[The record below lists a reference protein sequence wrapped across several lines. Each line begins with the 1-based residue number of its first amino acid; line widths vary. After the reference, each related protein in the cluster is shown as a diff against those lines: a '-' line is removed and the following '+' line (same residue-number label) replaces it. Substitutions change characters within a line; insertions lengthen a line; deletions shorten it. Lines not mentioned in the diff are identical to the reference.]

1 MSQMLD
7 VDICKEG
14 LQHDVQRHRD
24 TVDKASMGETFIR
37 FVLVSLSIKLF
48 CQFKECTSWV

>member
-1 MSQMLD
+1 MLD